1 MKSLL
6 NRSPFQRFRPS
17 CFRYLFFI
25 VNDRLFLFASIL
37 SYFFLFISSFTYF
50 FKMIAFP
57 KQRCCF
63 IRMRL
68 FVNQPNLPWED
79 FLGSIKWQRSIPFF
93 LSCFLLVEWSA
104 AKKLLP
110 HHPSS
115 SSKHVKIWA
124 KNSRSFKK
132 KELVCLILASFFPSN
147 PSRAKQH
154 SDRIKRILV
163 DAIIITSFFS
173 KLKSRISLPS
183 ELCAWTS
190 FKRKNNQW
198 CSC

>member
-17 CFRYLFFI
+17 FFRYLFLI

-50 FKMIAFP
+50 LKWLLFL
-57 KQRCCF
+57 KQKCR
-63 IRMRL
+63 

-110 HHPSS
+110 HHRSS

-124 KNSRSFKK
+124 KNNLSFKK
-132 KELVCLILASFFPSN
+132 KELDCLILASFFPSN
-147 PSRAKQH
+147 LGRAKQH
-154 SDRIKRILV
+154 FDRIKRILV

-183 ELCAWTS
+183 ELCAWTK